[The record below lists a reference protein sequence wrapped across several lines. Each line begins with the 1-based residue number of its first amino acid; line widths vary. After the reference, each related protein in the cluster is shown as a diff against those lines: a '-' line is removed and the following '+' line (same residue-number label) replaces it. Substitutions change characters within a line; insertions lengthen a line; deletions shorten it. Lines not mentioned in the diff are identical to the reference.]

1 MKKAIKHMIIKKS
14 DLSPEAYRNI
24 LIENILR
31 NADAF
36 NGEMERE
43 IERAD
48 RKVMSGEW
56 SLLYSQTKQ
65 TVNLIETQ
73 LLKK

>member
-1 MKKAIKHMIIKKS
+1 MIIKKS